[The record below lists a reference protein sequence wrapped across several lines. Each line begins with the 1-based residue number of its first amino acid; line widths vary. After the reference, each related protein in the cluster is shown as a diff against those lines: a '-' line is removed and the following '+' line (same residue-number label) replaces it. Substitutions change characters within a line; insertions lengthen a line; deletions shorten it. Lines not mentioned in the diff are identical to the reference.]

1 MPQSSYCYTLTRQGR
16 MHPEIA
22 SFANEEFYRGI
33 LDVVPLPHQTEHGVE
48 RVRYIPSPDFEQSL
62 YTPTKTNPSEAAIIA
77 REAFGIYLSTRDSFD
92 AGETL
97 GIIVPYRNQISTIR
111 KAITTLISGHTD
123 YDTAVGIAQS
133 ITIDTVERFQGSQRD
148 YIIYGFTILHP
159 YELNFLTNNS
169 FVQDGHVIDRKLNV
183 ALTRARKQLIIVGN
197 PSIMR
202 KNPTFGRLI
211 EWARSASR

>member
-1 MPQSSYCYTLTRQGR
+1 M
-16 MHPEIA
+16 
-22 SFANEEFYRGI
+22 
-33 LDVVPLPHQTEHGVE
+33 VPLPHQTEHGVE
-48 RVRYIPSPDFEQSL
+48 RVRYIPSPDSAQGL
-62 YTPTKTNPSEAAIIA
+62 YTPTKTNPAEAAIIA
-77 REAFGIYLSTRDSFD
+77 REAFGIYLSTGYAFD

-148 YIIYGFTILHP
+148 YIVYGFTILHP

-197 PSIMR
+197 PNIMR